1 VGASCEFIQ
10 PTEACYAV
18 QLTAYYLDPPQVLT
32 AVHYVAVGK
41 ATCGN

>member
-1 VGASCEFIQ
+1 
-10 PTEACYAV
+10 V